1 MKAKGLITDTQYSD
15 FFTTCYGVHR
25 NEVKSEFSFLD
36 SDKLIELVHA
46 AGGIAC
52 VAHPT
57 LLCEKPD
64 ADEVDELIQCA
75 KCSQIW
81 AGKVGG
87 ADSPRARKLSEA
99 IDLAAYDKCPTE
111 DKDKLC
117 NVSEDEGTDEE
128 TCARCILRWA
138 TIPFAKFK

>member
-1 MKAKGLITDTQYSD
+1 MANIRGLHDPITNKTYDYM
-15 FFTTCYGVHR
+15 TTSMREDHLYTVLEAVLN
-25 NEVKSEFSFLD
+25 NECPPD
-36 SDKLIELVHA
+36 NA
-46 AGGIAC
+46 YY
-52 VAHPT
+52 
-57 LLCEKPD
+57 LCEKPE

-75 KCSQIW
+75 KCYQIW